1 MAKGTVE
8 ASSRRRR
15 PLLAWP
21 RYALVMARLVK
32 DGVGLDYE
40 ERGAGD
46 PPVLLVHGI
55 LCDRRY
61 VAPQL
66 EYFSRTHRT
75 VAVDLRGHGLS
86 DVPQQ
91 GYTIDGLADDLAWV
105 SAQLDLVRPLVIGHS
120 LGGIVALALAANH
133 PDVVGA
139 IVALDSVLLVGDA
152 RKAAMT
158 TLLERLRSDDYLRVV
173 REYFAGFFDPFD
185 DRERRRWILEEI
197 GRVPS
202 QVGLSIWKDGTFEFD
217 DVAAVSACRAPFL
230 YIDAGTANV
239 DLNRLRRLAPHLTL
253 GRTVG
258 SGHFNQLEVP
268 DQVNAMI
275 ARFLEIAPARPAR

>member
-1 MAKGTVE
+1 MG
-8 ASSRRRR
+8 
-15 PLLAWP
+15 
-21 RYALVMARLVK
+21 RLVK
-32 DGVGLDYE
+32 DGVGLDHE

-61 VAPQL
+61 LTPQL
-66 EYFSRTHRT
+66 EYFSRSHRT
-75 VAVDLRGHGLS
+75 ISVDLRGHGLS
-86 DVPQQ
+86 DVPKQ

-105 SAQLDLVRPLVIGHS
+105 CAQLELVRPLVVSHS

-152 RKAAMT
+152 RKAVMT

-173 REYFAGFFDPFD
+173 REYFNGFFDPAD
-185 DRERRRWILEEI
+185 DPERRRWILEEI
-197 GRVPS
+197 DRVPS
-202 QVGLSIWKDGTFEFD
+202 QVGISIWEDGTFGFD

-230 YIDAGTANV
+230 YIDAGTRNMG
-239 DLNRLRRLAPHLTL
+239 LNRLRRLAPHLTL

-275 ARFLEIAPARPAR
+275 ARFLETV